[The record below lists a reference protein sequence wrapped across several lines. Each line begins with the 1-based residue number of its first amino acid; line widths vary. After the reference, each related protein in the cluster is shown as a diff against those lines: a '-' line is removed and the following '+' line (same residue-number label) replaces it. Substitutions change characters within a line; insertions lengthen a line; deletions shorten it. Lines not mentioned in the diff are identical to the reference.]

1 MGLLKDLWCNL
12 KFNIAYWAVKALYNT
27 FKGGTDS
34 VNQEFIDNMI
44 ARTFGHVH
52 KELHMVTMLCN
63 VFNIDYEGLQ
73 RMSEG
78 LPYGDEVYVDKDNDL
93 LWQKNKKHVETD
105 FIYKVLPLD
114 KFHYIPIYEHA
125 IEFFGFE
132 DGEYETSVDGITM
145 YQPIKETEDHMFK
158 PQTFKVEV
166 RKVDGIY
173 HIKDR
178 HDLTPVRKI
187 YDVPNIK
194 KTKA

>member
-1 MGLLKDLWCNL
+1 MGLLKQWWCNV
-12 KFNIAYWAVKALYNT
+12 KFNLAYWAVKRVYKEFECGL
-27 FKGGTDS
+27 DS
-34 VNQEFIDNMI
+34 VNQDFIDKMTVRN
-44 ARTFGHVH
+44 FGGLHE
-52 KELHMVTMLCN
+52 ELHMVTMLCN

-78 LPYGDEVYVDKDNDL
+78 LPYDDEVNVDKDNDL
-93 LWQKNKKHVETD
+93 LWQVDKRHKETD
-105 FIYKVLPLD
+105 LINRVLPFD
-114 KFHYIPIYEHA
+114 EINYITIYEHA